1 MVATLADGGKPQ
13 ARLGITHWSARFLAA
28 ELGISFASVARIW
41 RKWKIAPHRIE
52 TFKFSTDPELEAKVR
67 DVIGLYLAPPDNAVV
82 VSVDE
87 KSQIQALDRTA
98 PMLPL
103 RPAWPPAGPTTT
115 SGTAP
120 PRCSPPS
127 RSPPARSPRTRATRG
142 TATRNSCGS

>member
-1 MVATLADGGKPQ
+1 MLEVVL
-13 ARLGITHWSARFLAA
+13 RLGERDNGACLCS
-28 ELGISFASVARIW
+28 
-41 RKWKIAPHRIE
+41 KWKIQPHRIE

-103 RPAWPPAGPTTT
+103 RPRAGGPPDP
-115 SGTAP
+115 
-120 PRCSPPS
+120 
-127 RSPPARSPRTRATRG
+127 
-142 TATRNSCGS
+142 